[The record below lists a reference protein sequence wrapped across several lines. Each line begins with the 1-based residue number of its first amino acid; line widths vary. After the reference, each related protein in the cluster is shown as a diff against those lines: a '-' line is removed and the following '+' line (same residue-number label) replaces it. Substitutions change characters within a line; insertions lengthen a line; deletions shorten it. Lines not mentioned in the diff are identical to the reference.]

1 MLRGTSRNQEIQ
13 MATPEKVLITGGRE
27 VGGLTAF
34 AAGLSE
40 GFTALGIPS
49 EVVSPGQIFK
59 RWRDLRDPSVLKILS
74 TTAVFAAPFA
84 RRAICVAHGFPRA
97 DAQGWRRMLAILG
110 SFKLANSCSHAPLVA
125 VSDYVAAHLRGLFNL
140 KVAAT
145 IRNPVQLSFLEP
157 GAEMSERHYLTY
169 VGRLIPAKNLH
180 RLLPAMCDLQRENPD
195 LRICVI
201 GDGPQRAELE
211 SSFRRDPPIEFTGDL
226 DPLEVRRYLQ
236 RTKVFVSGN
245 EMEPFGITYLEAL
258 SQGCAIG
265 MPACGGG
272 VEIAPEF
279 VGTRVQLLPL
289 SFDRQGLLSALRR
302 ALNSTGTPVS
312 LAGYE
317 PKAVA
322 EAYLE
327 TDKSLPVANIEHRE
341 RTPCASNRYV

>member
-1 MLRGTSRNQEIQ
+1 
-13 MATPEKVLITGGRE
+13 MATPEKVLITSGHE

-49 EVVSPGQIFK
+49 EVVSPGRIFK

-97 DAQGWRRMLAILG
+97 DAQGWARMAMIVA
-110 SFKLANSCSHAPLVA
+110 SFKLANSLSQARLVA

-140 KVAAT
+140 KVDAT

-157 GAEMSERHYLTY
+157 SAEVAGRRYLTY
-169 VGRLIPAKNLH
+169 VGRLIPAKNVH

-195 LRICVI
+195 LRICII

-211 SSFRRDPPIEFTGDL
+211 SSFRTDPPIEFTGDL
-226 DPLEVRRYLQ
+226 DPLDVRRYLQ

-258 SQGCAIG
+258 SQVCAVG

-272 VEIAPEF
+272 VEIALDF
-279 VGTRVQLLPL
+279 VGARVQLLPL
-289 SFDRQGLLSALRR
+289 SFERQGVLSALRR
-302 ALNSTGTPVS
+302 ALNSTDTPVS

-327 TDKSLPVANIEHRE
+327 TGKSLLFTKIDRRE

>member
-1 MLRGTSRNQEIQ
+1 
-13 MATPEKVLITGGRE
+13 MATPEKVLITSGHE

-49 EVVSPGQIFK
+49 EVVSPGHIFK
-59 RWRDLRDPSVLKILS
+59 SWSDLRDPSVLKILS

-84 RRAICVAHGFPRA
+84 RCAICVAHGFPRA
-97 DAQGWRRMLAILG
+97 DAQGWARMAMIVA
-110 SFKLANSCSHAPLVA
+110 SFKLANSLSQARLVA

-140 KVAAT
+140 KVDAT
-145 IRNPVQLSFLEP
+145 IRNPLQLSFLEP
-157 GAEMSERHYLTY
+157 SVEVAGRRYLTY
-169 VGRLIPAKNLH
+169 VGRLIPAKNVH

-195 LRICVI
+195 LRICII

-211 SSFRRDPPIEFTGDL
+211 SSFRTDPPIEFTGDL

-258 SQGCAIG
+258 SQGCAVG

-272 VEIAPEF
+272 VEIALDL
-279 VGTRVQLLPL
+279 VGARVQLLPL
-289 SFDRQGLLSALRR
+289 SFERQGVLSALRR

-327 TDKSLPVANIEHRE
+327 TGKSLLFTKTDHRE